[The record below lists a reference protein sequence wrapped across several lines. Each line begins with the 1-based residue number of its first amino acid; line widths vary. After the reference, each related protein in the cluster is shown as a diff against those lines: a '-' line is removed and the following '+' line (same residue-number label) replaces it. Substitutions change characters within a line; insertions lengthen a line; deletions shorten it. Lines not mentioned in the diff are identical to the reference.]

1 MNKRLLVVGRRSYV
15 GGYFTA
21 YAQAR
26 QPDTLAL
33 SSQNCN
39 FLDREQVLSYFGSLG
54 QEPLTIVF
62 CAVINKSPTN
72 SFASLRDNLAMV
84 SNLID
89 GAALVNV
96 ESLIYLSSVDVYGN
110 HPPVPVTEESS
121 INPDSW
127 YGLAK
132 YCCEQMLLIAD
143 QAAYPVA
150 VLRIPGIYGNCPGD
164 KSVIGR
170 MVASIRSQKPV
181 YVTGAGGVRR
191 DYVHVHDLCRILDAL
206 IELRSKVVV
215 NIATGQSRSI
225 LEIAQVVGTVLE
237 QPVLIERQAVDA
249 ARDFD
254 LVFDIG
260 KLNSLLP
267 GFQFTS
273 LESGV
278 RTYLGE
284 QPSHG

>member
-1 MNKRLLVVGRRSYV
+1 MNERLLVVGRRSYV
-15 GGYFTA
+15 GGYFAA

-26 QPDTLAL
+26 QAGTMAL
-33 SSQNCN
+33 SSQDCN
-39 FLDREQVLSYFGSLG
+39 FLDREQVRSFFESVG

-62 CAVINKSPTN
+62 CAVIKKSPTN

-84 SNLID
+84 NNLIY

-96 ESLIYLSSVDVYGN
+96 KSLIYFSSVDVYGN
-110 HPPVPVTEESS
+110 RPPVPLTEESR
-121 INPDSW
+121 INPDTW

-132 YCCEQMLLIAD
+132 YCCEQMLLFAN
-143 QAAYPVA
+143 QVPYPVT
-150 VLRIPGIYGNCPGD
+150 VLRIPSIYGEYPGD

-170 MVASIRSQKPV
+170 MVASIRSGKPV
-181 YVTGAGGVRR
+181 CVSGAGSVRR
-191 DYVHVHDLCRILDAL
+191 DYVYIHDLCRILEAL
-206 IELRSKVVV
+206 IPLRCHEIV

-225 LEIAQVVGTVLE
+225 LEIAQVVGAVLR
-237 QPVLIERQAVDA
+237 QQVHIERQAVDT

-260 KLNSLLP
+260 KLNGLIP

-273 LESGV
+273 LEDGV

-284 QPSHG
+284 QPVHG